1 MNRDFCQ
8 CTRKCFTKNGDKVL
22 HICAEFGK
30 VDIFKF
36 FAHDISP
43 LVNAKI
49 DAQNSA
55 EETPLMIACREGKL
69 NIVKMF
75 CEDYDPNNDF
85 DIN

>member
-1 MNRDFCQ
+1 
-8 CTRKCFTKNGDKVL
+8 
-22 HICAEFGK
+22 
-30 VDIFKF
+30 
-36 FAHDISP
+36 
-43 LVNAKI
+43 VNAKI